1 MKRVFQNM
9 GWLLGSRGVNAV
21 LSLIYLPL
29 ATRSLGLTDFG
40 KFVLIVGLA
49 QVVVGLTTFN
59 AWQGVIRWGSQPG
72 AAPRAAGFALAL
84 DFTSISVGLPFAA
97 LVCWTAPMW
106 LPISDE
112 LRLFAFGLCAAA
124 LISMRSTPIGLLR
137 LNDRFDRETLAE
149 AMLPLTRAIGAVA
162 AALFW
167 PTIGGFVVAWA
178 LAEIVCA
185 STYWL
190 QARKFVPFTR
200 KDVSLRILPSEV
212 PEAWKFVFAT
222 NFSRS
227 LAVTAKQ
234 ILLLVVG
241 AVGGA
246 ALAGGYRVAAQL
258 GQALVK
264 LAEVV
269 GRAIYPE
276 LVKRADEAGRM
287 ARKMVLLAAG
297 TGLVSASVA
306 FFAGEWAIELIAGE
320 EFTFAYWAL
329 VLLATAGAIELVSAS
344 WEALL
349 ISQGRAVLAFLLRA
363 GPLVC
368 AMLAIPYAIDFGL
381 AGVASC
387 VLVASSM
394 TVIGLTIANN
404 HYAKADRARSD
415 DPASA

>member
-21 LSLIYLPL
+21 LSLVYLPL
-29 ATRSLGLTDFG
+29 ATRSLGLEDFG
-40 KFVLIVGLA
+40 RFVLIVGLA

-97 LVCWTAPMW
+97 LVCWSGPMW
-106 LPISDE
+106 LPIPED

-162 AALFW
+162 AALVW

-178 LAEIVCA
+178 VAEVVCA
-185 STYWL
+185 STYWI
-190 QARKFVPFTR
+190 QARKFVPFAR
-200 KDVSLRILPSEV
+200 KDVSLRILPRAI
-212 PEAWKFVFAT
+212 PEAWRFVFAT

-246 ALAGGYRVAAQL
+246 AFAGGYRVAAQL

-264 LAEVV
+264 LSEVV

-287 ARKMVLLAAG
+287 ARKMVALAG
-297 TGLVSASVA
+297 VTGVVAATIA
-306 FFAGEWAIELIAGE
+306 FFAGEWALEIIAGP

-329 VLLATAGAIELVSAS
+329 VLLACAGAIELVSAS

-349 ISQGRAVLAFLLRA
+349 ISQGRAVIAFLLRA
-363 GPLVC
+363 GPLFC
-368 AMLAIPYAIDFGL
+368 AMLVIPYTINFGV

-394 TVIGLTIANN
+394 TVIGLTITNRYFANRDL
-404 HYAKADRARSD
+404 DR
-415 DPASA
+415 PHPTQPE

>member
-21 LSLIYLPL
+21 LSLVYLPL
-29 ATRSLGLTDFG
+29 ATRSLGLEDFG

-59 AWQGVIRWGSQPG
+59 AWQGVIRWGSKPG

-84 DFTSISVGLPFAA
+84 DLTSISIGLPFAA
-97 LVCWTAPMW
+97 LVCWFAPMW
-106 LPISDE
+106 LPIGEE
-112 LRLFAFGLCAAA
+112 LRIFAFALCAAA
-124 LISMRSTPIGLLR
+124 LVSMRSTPIGLLR

-149 AMLPLTRAIGAVA
+149 AMLPLTRAIGAVV
-162 AALFW
+162 AALVW
-167 PTIGGFVVAWA
+167 PTIGGFVMAWA
-178 LAEIVCA
+178 AAEIVCA
-185 STYWL
+185 STYWM
-190 QARKFVPFTR
+190 QAHKFVPFTR
-200 KDVSLRILPSEV
+200 RDISLRILPRAV
-212 PEAWKFVFAT
+212 PEAWRFVFAT

-234 ILLLVVG
+234 LLLLVVG
-241 AVGGA
+241 AVGGS

-258 GQALVK
+258 GQALVQ

-276 LVKRADEAGRM
+276 FVKQAENAGSM
-287 ARKMVLLAAG
+287 ARKMVGLAG
-297 TGLVSASVA
+297 VTGLVAAAVA
-306 FFAGEWAIELIAGE
+306 FFAGEWALGFIAGE

-329 VLLATAGAIELVSAS
+329 VLLATAGAIELAGAS

-368 AMLAIPYAIDFGL
+368 AMVAIPFAIDTWGV
-381 AGVASC
+381 AGVAGC
-387 VLVASSM
+387 VLIASSL
-394 TVIGLTIANN
+394 TVTGLTIANR
-404 HYAKADRARSD
+404 YFADRDAGSD
-415 DPASA
+415 APL